1 MGASESACRRSR
13 ELNGCTMRISSVL
26 VLIACI
32 VFEAAYSTEFDHESA
47 LIQEDVGVQNT
58 KGTPGWLKTWEARA
72 KVSSENQ
79 AASARKTLVETDIV
93 TNAVKKKN
101 KKHWKGRWQ
110 EREKKEKCKAAKKKM
125 MAAKSAAEKV
135 SKNKQA
141 KMNEQKKKQAMVKKE
156 ASAKKAKV
164 GMK

>member
-58 KGTPGWLKTWEARA
+58 KDTPGWLKTWEARA
-72 KVSSENQ
+72 KVSSENT
-79 AASARKTLVETDIV
+79 AAKPQKALVETDMK
-93 TNAVKKKN
+93 TNSVKKKKLKP
-101 KKHWKGRWQ
+101 KKNVTG
-110 EREKKEKCKAAKKKM
+110 
-125 MAAKSAAEKV
+125 
-135 SKNKQA
+135 
-141 KMNEQKKKQAMVKKE
+141 
-156 ASAKKAKV
+156 
-164 GMK
+164 